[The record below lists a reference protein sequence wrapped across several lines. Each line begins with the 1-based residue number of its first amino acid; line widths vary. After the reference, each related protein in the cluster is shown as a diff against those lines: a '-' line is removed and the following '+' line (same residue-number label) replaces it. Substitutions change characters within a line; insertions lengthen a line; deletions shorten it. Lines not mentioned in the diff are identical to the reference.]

1 MLLKFHILQI
11 SVCFPVFLVESSLTG
26 RELEQIGRE
35 LEKIGRKLEW
45 IGRKLEGIGKELKWI
60 GKEESAEEK
69 GSDAKGIPFLAN
81 GLGTRKGIGELRYF
95 EEGSMKLE
103 GSYGM
108 MGREGNVLRN
118 EEGN

>member
-11 SVCFPVFLVESSLTG
+11 SVCFPVFLAESSLTG
-26 RELEQIGRE
+26 RELEQIGRK
-35 LEKIGRKLEW
+35 LEQIGRKL
-45 IGRKLEGIGKELKWI
+45 KGIGKELEWI

>member
-11 SVCFPVFLVESSLTG
+11 SACFPVFLVESSLTG
-26 RELEQIGRE
+26 RELEQIR
-35 LEKIGRKLEW
+35 RKLEW
-45 IGRKLEGIGKELKWI
+45 IGRKLEGIGKELEWI

>member
-26 RELEQIGRE
+26 RELEQIR
-35 LEKIGRKLEW
+35 RKLEW
-45 IGRKLEGIGKELKWI
+45 IGRKLEGIGKELEWI